1 MASRIVQGTG
11 MSVFP
16 IVFAIIQTQ
25 FPKDKIAIGRGT
37 LASMFSFGGVLGL
50 IIGGNITHN
59 FGRHMIF
66 FLSFQS

>member
-1 MASRIVQGTG
+1 MASRIVHGNG

-25 FPKDKIAIGRGT
+25 FPKDKIAIGQGT

-50 IIGGNITHN
+50 IIGGKYNT
-59 FGRHMIF
+59 
-66 FLSFQS
+66 